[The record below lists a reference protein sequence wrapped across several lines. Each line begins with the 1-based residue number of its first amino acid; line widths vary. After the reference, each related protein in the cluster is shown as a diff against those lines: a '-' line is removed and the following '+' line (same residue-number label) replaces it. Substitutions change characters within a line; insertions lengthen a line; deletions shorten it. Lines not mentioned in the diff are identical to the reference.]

1 MDKITNLF
9 QGIEMK
15 LDNIEELVDE
25 LEEELNETGD
35 GESVNGIRKAISK
48 LWEKID
54 NIS

>member
-15 LDNIEELVDE
+15 LDDIEELVDE
-25 LEEELNETGD
+25 LEEEFNETGD
-35 GESVNGIRKAISK
+35 GESVDGIRKVIAK
-48 LWEKID
+48 LWEEIN